1 MLWINCGDTFY
12 RYENNYNYLYGLGR
26 EIATGESLLYGYNSI
41 EHYSSAYDFNV
52 DRFLANMG
60 YSDIPG
66 EKYFLCETYW
76 NSPMLLA
83 DSLLSIKYVQLK
95 DAATGYEDTGIK
107 MQRFTKMNMHC
118 RLDILLVRIWEIC
131 HSEVIRLRIRKI

>member
-1 MLWINCGDTFY
+1 
-12 RYENNYNYLYGLGR
+12 
-26 EIATGESLLYGYNSI
+26 
-41 EHYSSAYDFNV
+41 
-52 DRFLANMG
+52 
-60 YSDIPG
+60 
-66 EKYFLCETYW
+66 
-76 NSPMLLA
+76 MLLA

-107 MQRFTKMNMHC
+107 TKNAEVYKMNMHC